1 MLCSEKPVLTITYK
15 YKNAILKAIKMIP
28 QKVARQIFWQPT
40 LYSAVEFKIIK
51 LVGAVKSLSPRIGV
65 F

>member
-28 QKVARQIFWQPT
+28 QKVARQMERWP
-40 LYSAVEFKIIK
+40 S
-51 LVGAVKSLSPRIGV
+51 G
-65 F
+65 